1 MIRDSLVFWQKS
13 KFALHL
19 HANFHDSLKNIEKN
33 SHVFHNNS
41 YICKLNYK
49 IGIKGYSLAIKRIE
63 MENNEQLTQNPAIE
77 GGIENETT
85 TSKAATKAIDG
96 NEKKKI
102 VKLIQPSILPGKVK
116 VEVNTLV
123 AEMIAETA
131 PVADEVMPE
140 MVDAAEPDEDELV
153 EDNADLDGLNKLQLV
168 EMLEELVQDSDVQNI
183 KDKVAAIRLHFNKLN
198 KEDMDNELDQF
209 LQGGGEAESFQH
221 VEDPIEQRFNA
232 AFGIFK
238 ANRAKQNEDMEKQK
252 VENLAK
258 KQAILDELKEIIASD
273 DSLKKT
279 YDDFRAL
286 QDRWKEIGPVP
297 AAENSNLWN
306 NYHFLVEKFF
316 DKVRIGRELRDL
328 DMKKN
333 LDAKIELCEKA
344 EELLD
349 EKSITKAFKALQ
361 KLHEDWKEVGPVPQD
376 KKDEIWERFKAA
388 TDKINQI
395 RREHY
400 AQIEEEQTG
409 NLEAKKALCEKAEE
423 LIAEDYTSVNAWQK
437 KSDELSEIFGVWKTI
452 GPASKKDNE
461 EIWQRFRGTMDAF
474 FAKKKEFFATL
485 KDRQTENLERK
496 TQLCIE
502 AEALMEST
510 DWKNATEQIKKLQEE
525 WKTIGPVPKRHTDK
539 IWKRFRAACD
549 TFFNRKNE
557 HFSGRRTEEE
567 ANLAAKKALIEEIK
581 AFEIGPSRNEN
592 MEAIKAFQ
600 KRWIEIG
607 YVPMKYK
614 DAINKEYR
622 ELIDGFFDTMRK
634 NQNEAS
640 TNEFREMMEGWR
652 DDPNANDRVRR
663 ERNTLQTRIQKLRDE
678 IAAMENNIG
687 FFSNS
692 KNSELMRAEYEKK
705 INKAK
710 DDLKVLE
717 AKLKIAEE

>member
-1 MIRDSLVFWQKS
+1 MYNRVKATLI
-13 KFALHL
+13 
-19 HANFHDSLKNIEKN
+19 
-33 SHVFHNNS
+33 
-41 YICKLNYK
+41 
-49 IGIKGYSLAIKRIE
+49 IKRIE

-77 GGIENETT
+77 EGIENETT
-85 TSKAATKAIDG
+85 TSKASKKAIDG

-102 VKLIQPSILPGKVK
+102 VKLIQPSILPGKVRI
-116 VEVNTLV
+116 EVNTLV
-123 AEMIAETA
+123 ADATAEPA
-131 PVADEVMPE
+131 PAVDEVMPE
-140 MVDAAEPDEDELV
+140 MMENPELDEEELV

-168 EMLEELVQDSDVQNI
+168 EMLEELVQDSDIQKI
-183 KDKVAAIRLHFNKLN
+183 KDKVAAVRLHFNALN
-198 KEDMDNELDQF
+198 KEDMDNELSQF

-258 KQAILDELKEIIASD
+258 KQSILEELKEIIASD
-273 DSLKKT
+273 DTLKKT

-297 AAENSNLWN
+297 PAENSNLWN

-333 LDAKIELCEKA
+333 LDAKIDLCEKA

-388 TDKINQI
+388 TDKINAI

-400 AQIEEEQTG
+400 SKIEEEQTAS
-409 NLEAKKALCEKAEE
+409 LEAKKTLCEKAEE
-423 LIAEDYTSVNAWQK
+423 LIAEAYTSVNAWQK
-437 KSDELSEIFGVWKTI
+437 KSTELSDIFGVWKTV

-461 EIWQRFRGTMDAF
+461 EIWQRFRGTMDNF
-474 FAKKKEFFATL
+474 FAMKKEFFASL
-485 KDRQTENLERK
+485 KDKQTENLERK

-502 AEALMEST
+502 AEALMDST
-510 DWKNATEQIKKLQEE
+510 DWKNATEQMKKLQEE
-525 WKTIGPVPKRHTDK
+525 WKTIGPVPKRHADK

-549 TFFNRKNE
+549 TFFNRPN
-557 HFSGRRTEEE
+557 
-567 ANLAAKKALIEEIK
+567 
-581 AFEIGPSRNEN
+581 RNEN

-607 YVPMKYK
+607 YVPMKHK

-640 TNEFREMMEGWR
+640 TNEFREMMDTWK
-652 DDPNANDRVRR
+652 DDPNANDKVRR
-663 ERNTLQTRIQKLRDE
+663 ERNTLQNRIQKLRDE

-710 DDLKVLE
+710 EDLKVLE
-717 AKLKIAEE
+717 EKLKIAEE

>member
-1 MIRDSLVFWQKS
+1 MII
-13 KFALHL
+13 
-19 HANFHDSLKNIEKN
+19 N
-33 SHVFHNNS
+33 
-41 YICKLNYK
+41 
-49 IGIKGYSLAIKRIE
+49 RIE
-63 MENNEQLTQNPAIE
+63 MENNEQLNQNSPVSE
-77 GGIENETT
+77 GMENETT
-85 TSKAATKAIDG
+85 SKAPKKAIDG

-102 VKLIQPSILPGKVK
+102 VKLIQPSILPGKVRIEAK
-116 VEVNTLV
+116 TLMEE
-123 AEMIAETA
+123 AMTETA
-131 PVADEVMPE
+131 PVTDEVIPE
-140 MVDAAEPDEDELV
+140 MVDLPEQDDEEVL
-153 EDNADLDGLNKLQLV
+153 EDNTDLDGLNKLQLV

-198 KEDMDNELDQF
+198 KEDMDNELEKF
-209 LQGGGEAESFQH
+209 LQGGGEADSFQH
-221 VEDPIEQRFNA
+221 VEDPVEQRFNA

-238 ANRAKQNEDMEKQK
+238 NNRAKQNEDLEKQK
-252 VENLAK
+252 QDNLAK
-258 KQAILDELKEIIASD
+258 KQGILDELKEIIASEE
-273 DSLKKT
+273 SLKKT

-297 AAENSNLWN
+297 AADNANLWN

-361 KLHEDWKEVGPVPQD
+361 KLHEDWKEIGPVPQD

-388 TDKINQI
+388 TDKINAI

-400 AQIEEEQTG
+400 AKIEEEQTA

-423 LIAEDYTSVNAWQK
+423 IVGEDYPSVNAWQK
-437 KSDELSEIFGVWKTI
+437 KSTELSEIFGVWKTV
-452 GPASKKDNE
+452 GPAGKKENE
-461 EIWQRFRGTMDAF
+461 EIWQRFRGAMDSF
-474 FAKKKEFFATL
+474 FAKKKAFFAGL

-496 TQLCIE
+496 TQLCLE

-510 DWKNATEQIKKLQEE
+510 EWKNATEQMKKLQEE

-549 TFFNRKNE
+549 TFFTRKNE
-557 HFSGRRTEEE
+557 HFSGRRTEED
-567 ANLAAKKALIEEIK
+567 ANLAAKRALLDEIK
-581 AFEIGPSRNEN
+581 AFELGTNRNEN
-592 MEAIKAFQ
+592 MDAIKAFQ

-607 YVPMKYK
+607 YVPMKHK

-622 ELIDGFFDTMRK
+622 ELIDGLFDTMRK

-640 TNEFREMMEGWR
+640 TNEFREMMESWK
-652 DDPNANDRVRR
+652 DDPNAGDRVRR
-663 ERNTLQTRIQKLRDE
+663 EGNKLQTRIQKLRDE
-678 IAAMENNIG
+678 IAVLENNIG
-687 FFSNS
+687 FFAKS
-692 KNSELMRAEYEKK
+692 KNAELMRAEYEKK

-710 DDLKVLE
+710 EDLKVLE
-717 AKLKIAEE
+717 EKLKIAEE

>member
-1 MIRDSLVFWQKS
+1 
-13 KFALHL
+13 
-19 HANFHDSLKNIEKN
+19 
-33 SHVFHNNS
+33 
-41 YICKLNYK
+41 
-49 IGIKGYSLAIKRIE
+49 
-63 MENNEQLTQNPAIE
+63 MENNEQLNQNSPVSE
-77 GGIENETT
+77 GMENEKK
-85 TSKAATKAIDG
+85 TSKAPKKAIDG

-102 VKLIQPSILPGKVK
+102 VKLIQPSILPGKVRI
-116 VEVNTLV
+116 EVNTLMV
-123 AEMIAETA
+123 EPQQA
-131 PVADEVMPE
+131 PVVDEELPEIVNAPEMEEDEV
-140 MVDAAEPDEDELV
+140 V
-153 EDNADLDGLNKLQLV
+153 EENNEFEGLNKLQLV
-168 EMLEELVQDSDVQNI
+168 EMLEELVQDADVQNI
-183 KDKVAAIRLHFNKLN
+183 KDKVAAVRLHFNKLN
-198 KEDMDNELDQF
+198 KEDMDNELDRF
-209 LQGGGEAESFQH
+209 IQGGGEAESFQH
-221 VEDPIEQRFNA
+221 VEDPIEQRFNS

-252 VENLAK
+252 TENLAK

-273 DSLKKT
+273 ESLKKT

-297 AAENSNLWN
+297 AAEN
-306 NYHFLVEKFF
+306 LVEKFF

-333 LDAKIELCEKA
+333 LDSKIELCEKA

-361 KLHEDWKEVGPVPQD
+361 KLHEEWKEVGPVPQE

-400 AQIEEEQTG
+400 AKIEEEQAG
-409 NLEAKKALCEKAEE
+409 NLETKKALCDKAEE
-423 LIAEDYTSVNAWQK
+423 LIAEEYTSVNAWQK
-437 KSDELSEIFGVWKTI
+437 KSNELSEIFNVWKTV

-461 EIWQRFRGTMDAF
+461 EIWQRFRGAMDTF
-474 FAKKKEFFATL
+474 FAKKKAFFASL

-510 DWKNATEQIKKLQEE
+510 EWKNATEQMKKLQEE

-581 AFEIGPSRNEN
+581 AFEIGPNRNEN

-607 YVPMKYK
+607 YVPMKHK

-622 ELIDGFFDTMRK
+622 ELIDGLFDTMRK

-640 TNEFREMMEGWR
+640 TNEFREMMEGWK
-652 DDPNANDRVRR
+652 DDPTANDRVRR

-710 DDLKVLE
+710 EDLKVLE
-717 AKLKIAEE
+717 EKLKIAEE

>member
-1 MIRDSLVFWQKS
+1 
-13 KFALHL
+13 
-19 HANFHDSLKNIEKN
+19 
-33 SHVFHNNS
+33 
-41 YICKLNYK
+41 
-49 IGIKGYSLAIKRIE
+49 
-63 MENNEQLTQNPAIE
+63 MENNEQLTQTPVEANPE
-77 GGIENETT
+77 GIENEMT
-85 TSKAATKAIDG
+85 TSKDNKKAIDG

-102 VKLIQPSILPGKVK
+102 VKLIQPNTLPGKVRI
-116 VEVNTLV
+116 EVKTLTGNPTE
-123 AEMIAETA
+123 ATA
-131 PVADEVMPE
+131 QDEVLRDIVEAPEFEDDE
-140 MVDAAEPDEDELV
+140 MVEENIE
-153 EDNADLDGLNKLQLV
+153 LDGLSKLQLV
-168 EMLEELVQDSDVQNI
+168 EMLEELVQNPDVQKI
-183 KDKVAAIRLHFNKLN
+183 KDKVAAIRIHFNKLN
-198 KEDMDNELDQF
+198 KVDMDNELDQF
-209 LQGGGEAESFQH
+209 IQGGGEAESFQH
-221 VEDPIEQRFNA
+221 TEDQEEQRFNA

-238 ANRAKQNEDMEKQK
+238 ANRAKQTEDLEKQK
-252 VENLAK
+252 LENLAK

-273 DSLKKT
+273 ESLKKT
-279 YDDFRAL
+279 YDDFRVL

-297 AAENSNLWN
+297 ATENSNLWN

-333 LDAKIELCEKA
+333 LDSKIELCEKA

-361 KLHEDWKEVGPVPQD
+361 KLHEDWKEIGPVPQD

-388 TDKINQI
+388 TDKINAI

-400 AQIEEEQTG
+400 SKLEEEQSG

-423 LIAEDYTSVNAWQK
+423 LIAEDYASVNAWQK
-437 KSDELSEIFGVWKTI
+437 KSTELSEIFGVWKTV

-461 EIWQRFRGTMDAF
+461 EIWARFRAAMDTF
-474 FAKKKEFFATL
+474 FAKKKEFFASL
-485 KDRQTENLERK
+485 KDHQTENLERK

-502 AEALMEST
+502 AEALMDST
-510 DWKNATEQIKKLQEE
+510 DWKNATEQMKKLQEE

-549 TFFNRKNE
+549 TFFTRKNE
-557 HFSGRRTEEE
+557 HFSGRRIEEE
-567 ANLAAKKALIEEIK
+567 ANLAAKKALLEEIK
-581 AFEIGPSRNEN
+581 AFELSANRNEN
-592 MEAIKAFQ
+592 MDAIKAFQ

-607 YVPMKYK
+607 YVPMKHK
-614 DAINKEYR
+614 DSINKEYR
-622 ELIDGFFDTMRK
+622 QLIDGLFDAMRK

-640 TNEFREMMEGWR
+640 TNEFREMMEGWK
-652 DDPNANDRVRR
+652 DDPNAGDRVRK
-663 ERNTLQTRIQKLRDE
+663 ESSKLQIRIQKLRDE
-678 IAAMENNIG
+678 ISVLENNIG

-710 DDLKVLE
+710 EDLKVLE

>member
-1 MIRDSLVFWQKS
+1 
-13 KFALHL
+13 
-19 HANFHDSLKNIEKN
+19 
-33 SHVFHNNS
+33 
-41 YICKLNYK
+41 
-49 IGIKGYSLAIKRIE
+49 
-63 MENNEQLTQNPAIE
+63 MENNEQLNQNSPVSE
-77 GGIENETT
+77 GMENEKK
-85 TSKAATKAIDG
+85 TSKAPKKAIDG

-102 VKLIQPSILPGKVK
+102 VKLIQPSILPGKVRI
-116 VEVNTLV
+116 EVNTLMV
-123 AEMIAETA
+123 EPQQA
-131 PVADEVMPE
+131 PVVDEELPEIVNAPEMEEDEV
-140 MVDAAEPDEDELV
+140 V
-153 EDNADLDGLNKLQLV
+153 EENNEFEGLNKLQLV
-168 EMLEELVQDSDVQNI
+168 EMLEELVQDADVQNI
-183 KDKVAAIRLHFNKLN
+183 KDKVAAVRLHFNKLN
-198 KEDMDNELDQF
+198 KEDMDNELDRF
-209 LQGGGEAESFQH
+209 IQGGGEAESFQH
-221 VEDPIEQRFNA
+221 VEDPIEQRFNS

-252 VENLAK
+252 TENLAK

-273 DSLKKT
+273 ESLKKT

-333 LDAKIELCEKA
+333 LDSKIELCEKA

-361 KLHEDWKEVGPVPQD
+361 KLHEEWKEVGPVPQE

-400 AQIEEEQTG
+400 AKIEEEQAG
-409 NLEAKKALCEKAEE
+409 NLETKKALCDKAEE
-423 LIAEDYTSVNAWQK
+423 LIAEEYTSVNAWQK
-437 KSDELSEIFGVWKTI
+437 KSNELSEIFNVWKTV

-461 EIWQRFRGTMDAF
+461 EIWQRFRGAMDTF
-474 FAKKKEFFATL
+474 FAKKKAFFASL

-510 DWKNATEQIKKLQEE
+510 EWKNATEQMKKLQEE

-581 AFEIGPSRNEN
+581 AFEIGPNRNEN

-607 YVPMKYK
+607 YVPMKHK

-622 ELIDGFFDTMRK
+622 ELIDGLFDTMRK

-640 TNEFREMMEGWR
+640 TNEFREMMEGWK
-652 DDPNANDRVRR
+652 DDPTANDRVRR

-710 DDLKVLE
+710 EDLKVLE

>member
-1 MIRDSLVFWQKS
+1 
-13 KFALHL
+13 
-19 HANFHDSLKNIEKN
+19 
-33 SHVFHNNS
+33 
-41 YICKLNYK
+41 
-49 IGIKGYSLAIKRIE
+49 

-77 GGIENETT
+77 EGIENETM
-85 TSKAATKAIDG
+85 TSKASNKAIDG

-102 VKLIQPSILPGKVK
+102 VKLIQSNILPGKVK
-116 VEVNTLV
+116 IEVNTLV
-123 AEMIAETA
+123 AEAQAETA
-131 PVADEVMPE
+131 PVDDEVMPE
-140 MVDAAEPDEDELV
+140 IVEAPEPDEDEMA
-153 EDNADLDGLNKLQLV
+153 EDNTDFDGLNKLELV
-168 EMLEELVQDSDVQNI
+168 EKLEELVQETDVQKI
-183 KDKVAAIRLHFNKLN
+183 KDKVSAIRLHFNKLN
-198 KEDMDNELDQF
+198 KEDMDNELSEF

-232 AFGIFK
+232 AFGIYK
-238 ANRAKQNEDMEKQK
+238 ANRAKQNEDLEKQK
-252 VENLAK
+252 QENLTK
-258 KQAILDELKEIIASD
+258 KQAILDELRGILASD
-273 DSLKKT
+273 DMLKKT

-286 QDRWKEIGPVP
+286 QDRWKEIGSVP

-316 DKVRIGRELRDL
+316 DKIKMERELRDL

-400 AQIEEEQTG
+400 AQLEEEQTG

-437 KSDELSEIFGVWKTI
+437 KSDELSEIFGVWKTV
-452 GPASKKDNE
+452 GPAGKKENE
-461 EIWQRFRGTMDAF
+461 EIWQRFRASMDAF

-502 AEALMEST
+502 AEALMDST
-510 DWKNATEQIKKLQEE
+510 EWKNATEQMKKLQEE

-557 HFSGRRTEEE
+557 YFSGRRTEEE
-567 ANLAAKKALIEEIK
+567 ANLAAKKALLEEIK
-581 AFEIGPSRNEN
+581 AFELGTSRNEN
-592 MEAIKAFQ
+592 MDAIKAFQ

-607 YVPMKYK
+607 YVPMKQK

-622 ELIDGFFDTMRK
+622 ELIDGLFDTMRK

-640 TNEFREMMEGWR
+640 TNEFREMMESWK
-652 DDPNANDRVRR
+652 DDPNAGERVRK
-663 ERNTLQTRIQKLRDE
+663 EGNKLQTRIQKLREE
-678 IAAMENNIG
+678 IAVLENNIG

-710 DDLKVLE
+710 EDLKVLE
-717 AKLKIAEE
+717 DKLKIAEE

>member
-1 MIRDSLVFWQKS
+1 
-13 KFALHL
+13 
-19 HANFHDSLKNIEKN
+19 
-33 SHVFHNNS
+33 
-41 YICKLNYK
+41 
-49 IGIKGYSLAIKRIE
+49 
-63 MENNEQLTQNPAIE
+63 MENNEQLNQNSPVSE
-77 GGIENETT
+77 GMENEKK
-85 TSKAATKAIDG
+85 TSKAPKKAIDG

-102 VKLIQPSILPGKVK
+102 VKLIQPSIMPGKVRI
-116 VEVNTLV
+116 EVNTLMV
-123 AEMIAETA
+123 EPQQA
-131 PVADEVMPE
+131 PVVDEELPEIVNAPEMEEDEV
-140 MVDAAEPDEDELV
+140 V
-153 EDNADLDGLNKLQLV
+153 EENNEFEGLNKLQLV
-168 EMLEELVQDSDVQNI
+168 EMLEELVQDADVQNI
-183 KDKVAAIRLHFNKLN
+183 KDKVAAVRLHFNKLN
-198 KEDMDNELDQF
+198 KEDMDNELDRF
-209 LQGGGEAESFQH
+209 IQGGGEAESFQH

-252 VENLAK
+252 TENLAK

-273 DSLKKT
+273 ESLKKT

-333 LDAKIELCEKA
+333 LDSKIELCEKA

-361 KLHEDWKEVGPVPQD
+361 KLHEEWKEVGPVPQE

-400 AQIEEEQTG
+400 AKIEEEQAG
-409 NLEAKKALCEKAEE
+409 NLETKKALCDKAEE
-423 LIAEDYTSVNAWQK
+423 LIAEEYTSVNAWQK
-437 KSDELSEIFGVWKTI
+437 KSNELSEIFNVWKTV

-461 EIWQRFRGTMDAF
+461 EIWQRFRGAMDTF
-474 FAKKKEFFATL
+474 FAKKKAFFASL

-510 DWKNATEQIKKLQEE
+510 EWKNATEQMKKLQEE

-581 AFEIGPSRNEN
+581 AFEIGPNRNEN

-607 YVPMKYK
+607 YVPMKHK

-622 ELIDGFFDTMRK
+622 ELIDGLFDTMRK

-640 TNEFREMMEGWR
+640 TNEFREMMEGWK
-652 DDPNANDRVRR
+652 DDPTANDRVRR

-710 DDLKVLE
+710 EDLKVLE

>member
-1 MIRDSLVFWQKS
+1 
-13 KFALHL
+13 
-19 HANFHDSLKNIEKN
+19 
-33 SHVFHNNS
+33 
-41 YICKLNYK
+41 
-49 IGIKGYSLAIKRIE
+49 

-77 GGIENETT
+77 EGIENETT
-85 TSKAATKAIDG
+85 TSKAPKNAIDG

-102 VKLIQPSILPGKVK
+102 VKLIQPSILPGKVRI
-116 VEVNTLV
+116 EVKTLMDGV
-123 AEMIAETA
+123 KTETA
-131 PVADEVMPE
+131 PLADEVIPE
-140 MVDAAEPDEDELV
+140 MENAPEIDDEELV
-153 EDNADLDGLNKLQLV
+153 EDNNELDGLNKLQLV
-168 EMLEELVQDSDVQNI
+168 VMLEELVQNVDIQSI

-198 KEDMDNELDQF
+198 KEDLDNELDQF

-221 VEDPIEQRFNA
+221 VEDPIEQRFNT

-238 ANRAKQNEDMEKQK
+238 ANRAKQNEDLEKQK
-252 VENLAK
+252 LENLAK

-297 AAENSNLWN
+297 ATENSNLWN

-333 LDAKIELCEKA
+333 LDAKIDLCEKA

-361 KLHEDWKEVGPVPQD
+361 KLHEDWKEIGPVPQE

-400 AQIEEEQTG
+400 SKIEEEQG
-409 NLEAKKALCEKAEE
+409 ANLEAKKTLCEKAEE

-437 KSDELSEIFGVWKTI
+437 KSTELSEIFGVWKTV

-461 EIWQRFRGTMDAF
+461 EIWQRFRGAMDTF
-474 FAKKKEFFATL
+474 FAKKKAFFATL

-502 AEALMEST
+502 AEALMDST
-510 DWKNATEQIKKLQEE
+510 EWKNTTEQMKKLQEE
-525 WKTIGPVPKRHTDK
+525 WKTIGPVPKRHADK

-549 TFFNRKNE
+549 NFFTRKNE

-581 AFEIGPSRNEN
+581 AFELGPNRNEN
-592 MEAIKAFQ
+592 MDALKAFQ

-614 DAINKEYR
+614 DTINKEYR
-622 ELIDGFFDTMRK
+622 ELIDGYFDMMRK

-640 TNEFREMMEGWR
+640 TNEFREMMEGWK
-652 DDPNANDRVRR
+652 DDPNAGDRVRK
-663 ERNTLQTRIQKLRDE
+663 ESSKLQIRIQKLREE
-678 IAAMENNIG
+678 ISVLENNIG

-710 DDLKVLE
+710 EDLKVLE
-717 AKLKIAEE
+717 EKLKIAEE

>member
-1 MIRDSLVFWQKS
+1 
-13 KFALHL
+13 
-19 HANFHDSLKNIEKN
+19 
-33 SHVFHNNS
+33 
-41 YICKLNYK
+41 
-49 IGIKGYSLAIKRIE
+49 
-63 MENNEQLTQNPAIE
+63 MENNEQQNQNPITQE
-77 GGIENETT
+77 GIENEQI
-85 TSKAATKAIDG
+85 TSNVSKKAIDA

-102 VKLIQPSILPGKVK
+102 VKLIQPNILPGKVR
-116 VEVNTLV
+116 VEAKSFDDTP
-123 AEMIAETA
+123 A
-131 PVADEVMPE
+131 PVADEMMPE
-140 MVDAAEPDEDELV
+140 MTEIADQDEDEMV
-153 EDNADLDGLNKLQLV
+153 EDNADLEGLNKLQLV
-168 EMLEELVQDSDVQNI
+168 EMLEELVKDADVQNI

-198 KEDMDNELDQF
+198 KEDMDSELEKF

-221 VEDPIEQRFNA
+221 VEDPVEQRFNA

-238 ANRAKQNEDMEKQK
+238 ANRAKQNEDLEKQK
-252 VENLAK
+252 ADNLAK
-258 KQAILDELKEIIASD
+258 KQAILDELKDIIASD
-273 DSLKKT
+273 DTLKKT

-297 AAENSNLWN
+297 ATENSNLWN

-333 LDAKIELCEKA
+333 LDAKIDLCEKA

-361 KLHEDWKEVGPVPQD
+361 KLHEDWKEIGPVPQD

-400 AQIEEEQTG
+400 TKIEEEQSG

-423 LIAEDYTSVNAWQK
+423 LVAEDYVSVNAWQK
-437 KSDELSEIFGVWKTI
+437 KSTELSEIFGVWKTV

-461 EIWQRFRGTMDAF
+461 EIWQRFRSSMDTF
-474 FAKKKEFFATL
+474 FAKKKAFFAGL

-502 AEALMEST
+502 AEGLMEST
-510 DWKNATEQIKKLQEE
+510 DWKSATEQMKKLQEE
-525 WKTIGPVPKRHTDK
+525 WKTIGPVPKRHADK
-539 IWKRFRAACD
+539 VWKRFRAACD

-567 ANLAAKKALIEEIK
+567 ANLAAKKALLEEIK
-581 AFEIGPSRNEN
+581 AFELGASRNEN

-607 YVPMKYK
+607 YVPMKHK
-614 DAINKEYR
+614 DNINKEYR
-622 ELIDGFFDTMRK
+622 ELIDGLFDTMRK

-640 TNEFREMMEGWR
+640 TNEFREMMESWK
-652 DDPNANDRVRR
+652 DDPSANDKVRR

-678 IAAMENNIG
+678 IAVLENNIG
-687 FFSNS
+687 FFAKS
-692 KNSELMRAEYEKK
+692 KNAELMRAEYEKK

-710 DDLKVLE
+710 EDLKVLE
-717 AKLKIAEE
+717 DKLKIAEE

>member
-1 MIRDSLVFWQKS
+1 
-13 KFALHL
+13 
-19 HANFHDSLKNIEKN
+19 
-33 SHVFHNNS
+33 
-41 YICKLNYK
+41 
-49 IGIKGYSLAIKRIE
+49 
-63 MENNEQLTQNPAIE
+63 MENNEQLNQNSINNE
-77 GGIENETT
+77 GIENEQITEM
-85 TSKAATKAIDG
+85 TSKKAIDAI
-96 NEKKKI
+96 EKKKI
-102 VKLIQPSILPGKVK
+102 VKLIQSSILPAKVK
-116 VEVNTLV
+116 IEVHTLMDASK
-123 AEMIAETA
+123 AESIPAN
-131 PVADEVMPE
+131 DEVMPE
-140 MVDAAEPDEDELV
+140 IENTPEIEDDELV
-153 EDNADLDGLNKLQLV
+153 EDSNELDGLNKLLLV
-168 EMLEELVQDSDVQNI
+168 EMLEELVQNPDIQSI

-209 LQGGGEAESFQH
+209 LQSGGEAESFQH
-221 VEDPIEQRFNA
+221 TEDPIEQRFNA

-238 ANRAKQNEDMEKQK
+238 ANRAKQNEDLEKQK
-252 VENLAK
+252 TENLAK

-400 AQIEEEQTG
+400 SKIEEEQTA
-409 NLEAKKALCEKAEE
+409 NLEAKKALCDKAEE
-423 LIAEDYTSVNAWQK
+423 LIAEDYPSVNAWQK
-437 KSDELSEIFGVWKTI
+437 KSTELSEIFGVWKTV
-452 GPASKKDNE
+452 GSASKKDNE
-461 EIWQRFRGTMDAF
+461 EIWQRFRGAMDTF
-474 FAKKKEFFATL
+474 FAKKKAFFASL

-502 AEALMEST
+502 AEGLMDSNE
-510 DWKNATEQIKKLQEE
+510 WKNATEQIKKLQEE
-525 WKTIGPVPKRHTDK
+525 WKTIGPVPKRHADK

-567 ANLAAKKALIEEIK
+567 ANLAAKKALLDEIK
-581 AFEIGPSRNEN
+581 AFELTSSRNEN

-607 YVPMKYK
+607 FVPMKHK
-614 DAINKEYR
+614 DTINKEYR
-622 ELIDGFFDTMRK
+622 ELIDGLFDTMRK

-640 TNEFREMMEGWR
+640 TNDFREMMESWK
-652 DDPNANDRVRR
+652 DDPNAGERVRK
-663 ERNTLQTRIQKLRDE
+663 ESSKLQTRIQKLRDE

-710 DDLKVLE
+710 EDLKVLE
-717 AKLKIAEE
+717 EKLKIAEE

>member
-1 MIRDSLVFWQKS
+1 
-13 KFALHL
+13 
-19 HANFHDSLKNIEKN
+19 
-33 SHVFHNNS
+33 
-41 YICKLNYK
+41 
-49 IGIKGYSLAIKRIE
+49 

-77 GGIENETT
+77 EGIENETT
-85 TSKAATKAIDG
+85 TSKAPKNAIDG

-102 VKLIQPSILPGKVK
+102 VKLIQPSILPGKVRI
-116 VEVNTLV
+116 EVKTLMDGV
-123 AEMIAETA
+123 KTETA
-131 PVADEVMPE
+131 PLADEVIPE
-140 MVDAAEPDEDELV
+140 MENAPEIDDEELV
-153 EDNADLDGLNKLQLV
+153 EDNNELDGLNKLQLV
-168 EMLEELVQDSDVQNI
+168 VMLEELVQNVDIQSI

-198 KEDMDNELDQF
+198 KEDLDNELDQF
-209 LQGGGEAESFQH
+209 LQSGGEAESFQH
-221 VEDPIEQRFNA
+221 VEDPIEQRFNT

-238 ANRAKQNEDMEKQK
+238 ANRAKQNEDLEKQK
-252 VENLAK
+252 LENLAK

-297 AAENSNLWN
+297 ATENSNLWN

-361 KLHEDWKEVGPVPQD
+361 KLHEDWKEIGPVPQE

-400 AQIEEEQTG
+400 SKIEEEQG
-409 NLEAKKALCEKAEE
+409 ANLEAKKTLCEKAEE

-437 KSDELSEIFGVWKTI
+437 KSTELSEIFGVWKTV

-461 EIWQRFRGTMDAF
+461 EIWQRFRGAMDTF
-474 FAKKKEFFATL
+474 FAKKKAFFATL

-502 AEALMEST
+502 AEALMDST
-510 DWKNATEQIKKLQEE
+510 EWKNTTEQMKKLQEE
-525 WKTIGPVPKRHTDK
+525 WKTIGPVPKRHADK

-549 TFFNRKNE
+549 NFFTRKNE

-581 AFEIGPSRNEN
+581 AFELGPNRNEN
-592 MEAIKAFQ
+592 MDALKAFQ

-614 DAINKEYR
+614 DTINKEYR
-622 ELIDGFFDTMRK
+622 ELIDGYFDMMRK

-640 TNEFREMMEGWR
+640 TNEFREMMEGWK
-652 DDPNANDRVRR
+652 DDPNAGERVRK
-663 ERNTLQTRIQKLRDE
+663 ESSKLQIRIQKLREE
-678 IAAMENNIG
+678 ISVLENNIG

-710 DDLKVLE
+710 EDLKVLE
-717 AKLKIAEE
+717 EKLKIAEE

>member
-1 MIRDSLVFWQKS
+1 
-13 KFALHL
+13 
-19 HANFHDSLKNIEKN
+19 
-33 SHVFHNNS
+33 
-41 YICKLNYK
+41 
-49 IGIKGYSLAIKRIE
+49 
-63 MENNEQLTQNPAIE
+63 MENNEQLNQNSPVSE
-77 GGIENETT
+77 GMENETT
-85 TSKAATKAIDG
+85 SKAPKKAIDG

-102 VKLIQPSILPGKVK
+102 VKLIQPSILPGKVRIEAK
-116 VEVNTLV
+116 TLTEEAM
-123 AEMIAETA
+123 AEKA
-131 PVADEVMPE
+131 PVTDEVIPE
-140 MVDAAEPDEDELV
+140 MVDLPEQDDEEVL
-153 EDNADLDGLNKLQLV
+153 EDNTDLDGLNKLQLV

-198 KEDMDNELDQF
+198 KEDMDNELEKF
-209 LQGGGEAESFQH
+209 LQGGGEADSFQH
-221 VEDPIEQRFNA
+221 VEDPVEQRFNA

-238 ANRAKQNEDMEKQK
+238 NNRAKQNEDLEKQK
-252 VENLAK
+252 QDNLTK
-258 KQAILDELKEIIASD
+258 KQGILDELKEIIASEE
-273 DSLKKT
+273 SLKKT

-297 AAENSNLWN
+297 AADNANLWN

-361 KLHEDWKEVGPVPQD
+361 KLHEDWKEIGPVPQD

-388 TDKINQI
+388 TDKINAI

-400 AQIEEEQTG
+400 AKIEEEQTA

-423 LIAEDYTSVNAWQK
+423 IVGEDYPSVNAWQK
-437 KSDELSEIFGVWKTI
+437 KSTELSEIFGVWKTV
-452 GPASKKDNE
+452 GPAGKKENE
-461 EIWQRFRGTMDAF
+461 EIWQRFRGAMDSF
-474 FAKKKEFFATL
+474 FAKKKAFFAGL

-496 TQLCIE
+496 TQLCLE

-510 DWKNATEQIKKLQEE
+510 EWKNATEQMKKLQEE

-549 TFFNRKNE
+549 TFFTRKNE
-557 HFSGRRTEEE
+557 HFSGRRTEED
-567 ANLAAKKALIEEIK
+567 ANLAAKRALLDEIK
-581 AFEIGPSRNEN
+581 AFELGTNRNEN
-592 MEAIKAFQ
+592 MDAIKAFQ

-607 YVPMKYK
+607 YVPMKHK

-622 ELIDGFFDTMRK
+622 ELIDGLFDTMRK

-640 TNEFREMMEGWR
+640 TNEFREMMESWK
-652 DDPNANDRVRR
+652 DDPNAGDRVRR
-663 ERNTLQTRIQKLRDE
+663 EGNKLQTRIQKLRDE
-678 IAAMENNIG
+678 IAVLENNIG
-687 FFSNS
+687 FFAKS
-692 KNSELMRAEYEKK
+692 KNAELMRAEYEKK

-710 DDLKVLE
+710 EDLKVLE
-717 AKLKIAEE
+717 EKLKIAEE

>member
-1 MIRDSLVFWQKS
+1 
-13 KFALHL
+13 
-19 HANFHDSLKNIEKN
+19 
-33 SHVFHNNS
+33 
-41 YICKLNYK
+41 
-49 IGIKGYSLAIKRIE
+49 

-333 LDAKIELCEKA
+333 LNAKIELCEKA

-710 DDLKVLE
+710 EDLKVLE

>member
-1 MIRDSLVFWQKS
+1 
-13 KFALHL
+13 
-19 HANFHDSLKNIEKN
+19 
-33 SHVFHNNS
+33 
-41 YICKLNYK
+41 
-49 IGIKGYSLAIKRIE
+49 
-63 MENNEQLTQNPAIE
+63 MENNEQLNQNSPVSE
-77 GGIENETT
+77 GMENEKK
-85 TSKAATKAIDG
+85 TSKAPKKAIDG

-102 VKLIQPSILPGKVK
+102 VKLIQPSILPGKVRI
-116 VEVNTLV
+116 EVNTLV
-123 AEMIAETA
+123 VEPQQA
-131 PVADEVMPE
+131 PVVDEELPEIVNAPEMEEDEV
-140 MVDAAEPDEDELV
+140 V
-153 EDNADLDGLNKLQLV
+153 EENNEFEGLNKLQLV
-168 EMLEELVQDSDVQNI
+168 EMLEELVQDADVQNI
-183 KDKVAAIRLHFNKLN
+183 KDKVAAVRLHFNKLN
-198 KEDMDNELDQF
+198 KEDMDNELDRF
-209 LQGGGEAESFQH
+209 IQGGGEAESFQH

-252 VENLAK
+252 TENLAK

-273 DSLKKT
+273 ESLKKT

-333 LDAKIELCEKA
+333 LDSKIELCEKA

-361 KLHEDWKEVGPVPQD
+361 KLHEEWKEVGPVPQE

-400 AQIEEEQTG
+400 AKIEEEQSG
-409 NLEAKKALCEKAEE
+409 NLETKKSLCDKAEE
-423 LIAEDYTSVNAWQK
+423 LIAEEYTSVNAWQK
-437 KSDELSEIFGVWKTI
+437 KSNELSEIFNVWKTV

-461 EIWQRFRGTMDAF
+461 EIWQRFRGAMDTF
-474 FAKKKEFFATL
+474 FAKKKAFFASL

-510 DWKNATEQIKKLQEE
+510 EWKNATEQMKKLQEE

-581 AFEIGPSRNEN
+581 AFEIGPNRNEN

-607 YVPMKYK
+607 YVPMKHK

-622 ELIDGFFDTMRK
+622 ELIDGLFDTMRK

-640 TNEFREMMEGWR
+640 TNEFREMMEGWK
-652 DDPNANDRVRR
+652 DDPTANDRVRR

-710 DDLKVLE
+710 EDLKVLE

>member
-1 MIRDSLVFWQKS
+1 
-13 KFALHL
+13 
-19 HANFHDSLKNIEKN
+19 
-33 SHVFHNNS
+33 
-41 YICKLNYK
+41 
-49 IGIKGYSLAIKRIE
+49 

-77 GGIENETT
+77 EGIENETT
-85 TSKAATKAIDG
+85 TKAPKKVIDG

-102 VKLIQPSILPGKVK
+102 VKLIQPDILPSKVRI
-116 VEVNTLV
+116 EVNTLV
-123 AEMIAETA
+123 TETKTEAA
-131 PVADEVMPE
+131 PVDDEVMPE
-140 MVDAAEPDEDELV
+140 MVDAPETDEEDPI

-168 EMLEELVQDSDVQNI
+168 EMLEEIVQVSDVQSI

-209 LQGGGEAESFQH
+209 LQSGGEAESFQH
-221 VEDPIEQRFNA
+221 IEDPIEQRFNS
-232 AFGIFK
+232 AFGAFK

-252 VENLAK
+252 AENLVK
-258 KQAILDELKEIIASD
+258 KQALLEELKEIIASD

-297 AAENSNLWN
+297 AAENSNIWN

-333 LDAKIELCEKA
+333 LDIKIELCEKA

-361 KLHEDWKEVGPVPQD
+361 KLHEEWKEVGPVPQD

-400 AQIEEEQTG
+400 AQIEEEQSA
-409 NLEAKKALCEKAEE
+409 NLETKKALCEKAEE
-423 LIAEDYTSVNAWQK
+423 LVAEDYASVNAWQK
-437 KSDELSEIFGVWKTI
+437 KSTELSAIFDIWKTV
-452 GPASKKDNE
+452 GPAGKKDNE

-474 FAKKKEFFATL
+474 FAKKKAFFATL

-510 DWKNATEQIKKLQEE
+510 EWKNATEQMKKLQEE

-549 TFFNRKNE
+549 IFFTRKNA

-581 AFEIGPSRNEN
+581 AFEIGPNRNEN

-614 DAINKEYR
+614 NSIIKEYR

-634 NQNEAS
+634 NQNVAS
-640 TNEFREMMEGWR
+640 TNEFREMMEGWK
-652 DDPNANDRVRR
+652 DDPSANDRVRR
-663 ERNTLQTRIQKLRDE
+663 ERNTLQSRIQRLRDE
-678 IAAMENNIG
+678 IAVLENNIG

-710 DDLKVLE
+710 EDLKVLE
-717 AKLKIAEE
+717 EKLKIAED

>member
-1 MIRDSLVFWQKS
+1 
-13 KFALHL
+13 
-19 HANFHDSLKNIEKN
+19 
-33 SHVFHNNS
+33 
-41 YICKLNYK
+41 
-49 IGIKGYSLAIKRIE
+49 
-63 MENNEQLTQNPAIE
+63 MENNEQLAQNPSTNE
-77 GGIENETT
+77 GVENEQITK
-85 TSKAATKAIDG
+85 KAAKKAIDA

-102 VKLIQPSILPGKVK
+102 VKLIQPNILPGKVRID
-116 VEVNTLV
+116 VATLGG
-123 AEMIAETA
+123 EEKPETA
-131 PVADEVMPE
+131 PLADEVMPDIVEAPE
-140 MVDAAEPDEDELV
+140 MDEDEGV
-153 EDNADLDGLNKLQLV
+153 EDIALDGLNKLQLV
-168 EMLEELVQDSDVQNI
+168 EMLEELVQDSDIQNI

-238 ANRAKQNEDMEKQK
+238 ANRAKQNEDLEKQK
-252 VENLAK
+252 VENLSK
-258 KQAILDELKEIIASD
+258 KLAILDELKEIIASD
-273 DSLKKT
+273 ESLKKT
-279 YDDFRAL
+279 YDDFHAL

-333 LDAKIELCEKA
+333 LDSKIELCEKA

-400 AQIEEEQTG
+400 SKIEEEQTS
-409 NLEAKKALCEKAEE
+409 NLETKKALCDKAEE
-423 LIAEDYTSVNAWQK
+423 LIAEDYQSVNAWQK
-437 KSDELSEIFGVWKTI
+437 KSTELAEIFGIWKTV

-461 EIWQRFRGTMDAF
+461 EIWQRFRGTMDTF
-474 FAKKKEFFATL
+474 FAKKKAFFAGL

-502 AEALMEST
+502 AEALMDSSE
-510 DWKNATEQIKKLQEE
+510 WKTVTEQMKKLQEE

-557 HFSGRRTEEE
+557 HFSGRRTEED

-581 AFEIGPSRNEN
+581 AFQLTPSRNEN

-607 YVPMKYK
+607 YVPMKHK
-614 DAINKEYR
+614 DTINKEYR
-622 ELIDGFFDTMRK
+622 ELIDGLFDMMRK

-640 TNEFREMMEGWR
+640 TNEFREMMEGWK
-652 DDPNANDRVRR
+652 DDPSANDKVRR
-663 ERNTLQTRIQKLRDE
+663 ERLTLQNRIQKLRDE

-705 INKAK
+705 ITKAK

-717 AKLKIAEE
+717 AKLKIAEG

>member
-1 MIRDSLVFWQKS
+1 
-13 KFALHL
+13 
-19 HANFHDSLKNIEKN
+19 
-33 SHVFHNNS
+33 
-41 YICKLNYK
+41 
-49 IGIKGYSLAIKRIE
+49 
-63 MENNEQLTQNPAIE
+63 MENNEQLNQNSPVSE
-77 GGIENETT
+77 GMENEKK
-85 TSKAATKAIDG
+85 TSKAPKKAIDG

-102 VKLIQPSILPGKVK
+102 VKLIQPSILPGKVRI
-116 VEVNTLV
+116 EVNTLV
-123 AEMIAETA
+123 VEPQQA
-131 PVADEVMPE
+131 PVVDEELPEIVNAPEMEEDEV
-140 MVDAAEPDEDELV
+140 V
-153 EDNADLDGLNKLQLV
+153 EENNEFEGLNKLQLV
-168 EMLEELVQDSDVQNI
+168 EKLEELVQDADVQNI
-183 KDKVAAIRLHFNKLN
+183 KDKVAAVRLHFNKLN
-198 KEDMDNELDQF
+198 KEDMDNELDRF
-209 LQGGGEAESFQH
+209 IQGGGEAESFQH
-221 VEDPIEQRFNA
+221 VEDSIEQRFNA

-252 VENLAK
+252 TENLAK
-258 KQAILDELKEIIASD
+258 KQAILDELKEIIGSD
-273 DSLKKT
+273 ESLKKT

-333 LDAKIELCEKA
+333 LDSKIELCEKA

-361 KLHEDWKEVGPVPQD
+361 KLHEEWKEVGPVPQE

-400 AQIEEEQTG
+400 AKIEEEQAG
-409 NLEAKKALCEKAEE
+409 NLETKKALCDKAEE
-423 LIAEDYTSVNAWQK
+423 LIAEEYTSVNAWQK
-437 KSDELSEIFGVWKTI
+437 KSNELSEIFNVWKTV

-461 EIWQRFRGTMDAF
+461 EIWQRFRGAMDTF
-474 FAKKKEFFATL
+474 FAKKKAFFASL

-510 DWKNATEQIKKLQEE
+510 EWKNATEQMKKLQEE

-581 AFEIGPSRNEN
+581 AFEIGPNRNEN

-607 YVPMKYK
+607 YVPMKHK

-640 TNEFREMMEGWR
+640 TNEFREMMDTWK
-652 DDPNANDRVRR
+652 DDPNANDKVRR
-663 ERNTLQTRIQKLRDE
+663 ERNTLQNRIQKLRDE

-710 DDLKVLE
+710 EDLKVLE
-717 AKLKIAEE
+717 EKLKIAEE

>member
-1 MIRDSLVFWQKS
+1 
-13 KFALHL
+13 
-19 HANFHDSLKNIEKN
+19 
-33 SHVFHNNS
+33 
-41 YICKLNYK
+41 
-49 IGIKGYSLAIKRIE
+49 
-63 MENNEQLTQNPAIE
+63 MENNELQNQNPVATE
-77 GGIENETT
+77 GVENEQIASNA
-85 TSKAATKAIDG
+85 SKKTLDA

-102 VKLIQPSILPGKVK
+102 AKLIQPNILPGKVRID
-116 VEVNTLV
+116 VNTLT
-123 AEMIAETA
+123 AESQTETV
-131 PVADEVMPE
+131 PMNDEVMPE
-140 MVDAAEPDEDELV
+140 LVDIPEPDDEELV
-153 EDNADLDGLNKLQLV
+153 EDNTDLDGLNKLQLV
-168 EMLEELVQDSDVQNI
+168 EMLEEIVQDADVQSI

-198 KEDMDNELDQF
+198 KEDMDNELDHF
-209 LQGGGEAESFQH
+209 LQAGGEAESFQH

-238 ANRAKQNEDMEKQK
+238 ANRAKQNEDLEKQK

-273 DSLKKT
+273 DTLKKT

-286 QDRWKEIGPVP
+286 QDRWKEIGSVP

-333 LDAKIELCEKA
+333 LDSKIELCEKA

-349 EKSITKAFKALQ
+349 EKSVTKAFKALQ

-395 RREHY
+395 RREYY
-400 AQIEEEQTG
+400 AKLEEKQTA
-409 NLEAKKALCEKAEE
+409 NLEAKKALCVKAEE
-423 LIAEDYTSVNAWQK
+423 LVAEDYSSVNAWQK
-437 KSDELSEIFGVWKTI
+437 KSTELSEIFNVWKTI
-452 GPASKKDNE
+452 GLANKKDNE
-461 EIWQRFRGTMDAF
+461 EIWQRFRASMDAF
-474 FAKKKEFFATL
+474 FAKKKEFFSTL

-502 AEALMEST
+502 AEGLMEST
-510 DWKNATEQIKKLQEE
+510 EWKNATEQMKKLQEE
-525 WKTIGPVPKRHTDK
+525 WKTIGPVPKRHADK

-567 ANLAAKKALIEEIK
+567 SNLAAKKALLDEIK
-581 AFEIGPSRNEN
+581 AFELGSNRNEN
-592 MEAIKAFQ
+592 MDAIKAFQ

-607 YVPMKYK
+607 YVPMKHK
-614 DAINKEYR
+614 DTINKEYR
-622 ELIDGFFDTMRK
+622 ELIDGLFDTMRK

-640 TNEFREMMEGWR
+640 TNDFREMMETWKG
-652 DDPNANDRVRR
+652 DPNASDRVRK
-663 ERNTLQTRIQKLRDE
+663 EGGKLQIRIQKLREE

-710 DDLKVLE
+710 EDLKVLE
-717 AKLKIAEE
+717 EKLKIAEE

>member
-1 MIRDSLVFWQKS
+1 
-13 KFALHL
+13 
-19 HANFHDSLKNIEKN
+19 
-33 SHVFHNNS
+33 
-41 YICKLNYK
+41 
-49 IGIKGYSLAIKRIE
+49 
-63 MENNEQLTQNPAIE
+63 MENNEQLNQDPE
-77 GGIENETT
+77 VKLGIENETT
-85 TSKAATKAIDG
+85 TKAHKKAIDG

-102 VKLIQPSILPGKVK
+102 VKLIQPSILPSKVRI
-116 VEVNTLV
+116 EVNTL
-123 AEMIAETA
+123 METPA
-131 PVADEVMPE
+131 ATTPAADEELPEIVQAPE
-140 MVDAAEPDEDELV
+140 MEEEELV
-153 EDNADLDGLNKLQLV
+153 EENNELDGLNKLQLV
-168 EMLEELVQDSDVQNI
+168 EMLEELVQDTDVQNI

-198 KEDMDNELDQF
+198 KVDMDAELERFIQD
-209 LQGGGEAESFQH
+209 GGAMESFQH
-221 VEDPIEQRFNA
+221 VEDETEKRFNS

-238 ANRAKQNEDMEKQK
+238 ANRAKQNEDLEKQK
-252 VENLAK
+252 AENLVK
-258 KQAILDELKEIIASD
+258 KQAILEELKGIIASD
-273 DSLKKT
+273 ESLKKT

-286 QDRWKEIGPVP
+286 PDRWKEIGPVP

-333 LDAKIELCEKA
+333 LDLKIELCEKA

-361 KLHEDWKEVGPVPQD
+361 KLHEEWKEVGPVPQD

-388 TDKINQI
+388 TDKINQF

-400 AQIEEEQTG
+400 AKIEEEQG
-409 NLEAKKALCEKAEE
+409 VNLETKKALCDKAEA
-423 LIAEDYTSVNAWQK
+423 LLAEDYTSVNAWQK
-437 KSDELSEIFGVWKTI
+437 KSDELSEIFGIWKSV

-461 EIWQRFRGTMDAF
+461 EIWQRFRGAMDAF
-474 FAKKKEFFATL
+474 FAKKKAFFASL

-510 DWKNATEQIKKLQEE
+510 EWKKATEQIKKIQEE

-549 TFFNRKNE
+549 TFFTRKNE

-567 ANLAAKKALIEEIK
+567 ANLAAKKALLEEIK
-581 AFEIGPSRNEN
+581 AFELTPNRNEN

-607 YVPMKYK
+607 FVPMKHK
-614 DAINKEYR
+614 DAINTEYR
-622 ELIDGFFDTMRK
+622 ELIDGLFDTMRK

-640 TNEFREMMEGWR
+640 TNEYREMMEVWKE
-652 DDPNANDRVRR
+652 DPNGNDKVRR
-663 ERNTLQTRIQKLRDE
+663 ERVTLQNRIQKLRDE

-717 AKLKIAEE
+717 AKLKMVEE

>member
-1 MIRDSLVFWQKS
+1 
-13 KFALHL
+13 
-19 HANFHDSLKNIEKN
+19 
-33 SHVFHNNS
+33 
-41 YICKLNYK
+41 
-49 IGIKGYSLAIKRIE
+49 
-63 MENNEQLTQNPAIE
+63 MENNEQQNQNPIAQE
-77 GGIENETT
+77 GIENEQI
-85 TSKAATKAIDG
+85 TSNVSKKAIDA

-102 VKLIQPSILPGKVK
+102 VKLIQPNILPGKVR
-116 VEVNTLV
+116 VEAKSFDDTP
-123 AEMIAETA
+123 A
-131 PVADEVMPE
+131 PVADEMMPE
-140 MVDAAEPDEDELV
+140 MTEIADQDEDEMV
-153 EDNADLDGLNKLQLV
+153 EDNADLEGLNKLQLV
-168 EMLEELVQDSDVQNI
+168 EMLEELVKDADVQNI

-198 KEDMDNELDQF
+198 KEDMDSELEKF

-221 VEDPIEQRFNA
+221 VEDPVEQRFNA

-238 ANRAKQNEDMEKQK
+238 ANRAKQNEDLEKQK
-252 VENLAK
+252 ADNLAK

-273 DSLKKT
+273 DTLKKT

-297 AAENSNLWN
+297 ATENSNLWN

-361 KLHEDWKEVGPVPQD
+361 KLHEDWKEIGPVPQD

-400 AQIEEEQTG
+400 AKIEEEQSG

-423 LIAEDYTSVNAWQK
+423 LVAEDYVSVNAWQK
-437 KSDELSEIFGVWKTI
+437 KSTELSEIFGVWKTV

-461 EIWQRFRGTMDAF
+461 EIWQRFRSSMDTF
-474 FAKKKEFFATL
+474 FAKKKAFFAGL

-502 AEALMEST
+502 AEGLMEST
-510 DWKNATEQIKKLQEE
+510 DWKSATEQMKKLQEE
-525 WKTIGPVPKRHTDK
+525 WKTIGPVPKRHADK
-539 IWKRFRAACD
+539 VWKRFRAACD

-567 ANLAAKKALIEEIK
+567 ANLVAKKALLEEIK
-581 AFEIGPSRNEN
+581 TFELGASRNEN

-607 YVPMKYK
+607 YVPMKHK
-614 DAINKEYR
+614 DNINKEYR
-622 ELIDGFFDTMRK
+622 ELIDGLFDTMRK

-640 TNEFREMMEGWR
+640 TNEFREMMESWK
-652 DDPNANDRVRR
+652 DDPNAGDRVRR
-663 ERNTLQTRIQKLRDE
+663 EGNKLQTRIQKLRDE
-678 IAAMENNIG
+678 ISVLENNIG
-687 FFSNS
+687 FFAKS
-692 KNSELMRAEYEKK
+692 KNAELMRAEYEKK

-710 DDLKVLE
+710 EDLKVLE
-717 AKLKIAEE
+717 DKLKIAEE

>member
-1 MIRDSLVFWQKS
+1 
-13 KFALHL
+13 
-19 HANFHDSLKNIEKN
+19 
-33 SHVFHNNS
+33 
-41 YICKLNYK
+41 
-49 IGIKGYSLAIKRIE
+49 
-63 MENNEQLTQNPAIE
+63 MENNEQLTQNPAIG

-85 TSKAATKAIDG
+85 TSEAVLKAIDG

-102 VKLIQPSILPGKVK
+102 VELIQPSILPGKVK
-116 VEVNTLV
+116 VEVNTHV
-123 AEMIAETA
+123 AQMIAETA

-153 EDNADLDGLNKLQLV
+153 EDNADLDGLSKLQLV
-168 EMLEELVQDSDVQNI
+168 EMLEELVQDSDVQSI
-183 KDKVAAIRLHFNKLN
+183 KDKIAAIRLHFNKLN

-209 LQGGGEAESFQH
+209 LQSGGEAESFQH

-252 VENLAK
+252 AENLAK

-273 DSLKKT
+273 DTLKKT
-279 YDDFRAL
+279 YDDFRTL

-376 KKDEIWERFKAA
+376 KKDEIWERFKSA

-409 NLEAKKALCEKAEE
+409 NLEAKKTLCEKAEE

-437 KSDELSEIFGVWKTI
+437 KSTELSEIFGVWKTI

-461 EIWQRFRGTMDAF
+461 EIWQRFRGTMDTF

-567 ANLAAKKALIEEIK
+567 ANLAAKKALIQEIK

-692 KNSELMRAEYEKK
+692 KNSEMMRAEIEKK

-710 DDLKVLE
+710 EDLKVLE

>member
-1 MIRDSLVFWQKS
+1 M
-13 KFALHL
+13 
-19 HANFHDSLKNIEKN
+19 LK
-33 SHVFHNNS
+33 
-41 YICKLNYK
+41 KL
-49 IGIKGYSLAIKRIE
+49 IE
-63 MENNEQLTQNPAIE
+63 MENNEQLTQKPVVDNTE
-77 GGIENETT
+77 GVENESTT
-85 TSKAATKAIDG
+85 LKASKKAIDG

-102 VKLIQPSILPGKVK
+102 VKLIQPSILPGKVRID
-116 VEVNTLV
+116 VNTWNGESTEILV
-123 AEMIAETA
+123 
-131 PVADEVMPE
+131 PVQDEVLPE
-140 MVDAAEPDEDELV
+140 IVEAPELDDDEIV
-153 EDNADLDGLNKLQLV
+153 EDNVELDGLNKLQLV
-168 EMLEELVQDSDVQNI
+168 ELLEELVQDADVQKI

-198 KEDMDNELDQF
+198 KEDMDSELDKF
-209 LQGGGEAESFQH
+209 IQGGGEVESFQH
-221 VEDPIEQRFNA
+221 VEDPIEQRFNS

-238 ANRAKQNEDMEKQK
+238 ANRAKQNEDLEKQK
-252 VENLAK
+252 TENLAK

-273 DSLKKT
+273 ESLKKT
-279 YDDFRAL
+279 YDDFRTL

-297 AAENSNLWN
+297 ATENSNLWN

-333 LDAKIELCEKA
+333 LDSKIELCEKA

-361 KLHEDWKEVGPVPQD
+361 KLHEDWKEIGPVPQD

-400 AQIEEEQTG
+400 SKLEEEQSG
-409 NLEAKKALCEKAEE
+409 NLEAKKALCEKVEE
-423 LIAEDYTSVNAWQK
+423 LITEDYASVNAWQK
-437 KSDELSEIFGVWKTI
+437 KSTELSEIFGVWKTV

-461 EIWQRFRGTMDAF
+461 EIWARFRAAMDTF
-474 FAKKKEFFATL
+474 FAKKKEFFASL
-485 KDRQTENLERK
+485 KDRQTENLEHK

-502 AEALMEST
+502 AEALMDST
-510 DWKNATEQIKKLQEE
+510 EWKNATEQMKKLQEE

-567 ANLAAKKALIEEIK
+567 ANLATKKALIEEIK
-581 AFEIGPSRNEN
+581 AFELGPSRNEN
-592 MEAIKAFQ
+592 MDAIKTFQ

-607 YVPMKYK
+607 YVPMKHK

-622 ELIDGFFDTMRK
+622 ELIDGLFDTMRK

-640 TNEFREMMEGWR
+640 TNEFREMMEGWK
-652 DDPNANDRVRR
+652 DDPSANDKVRR

-687 FFSNS
+687 FFSRS
-692 KNSELMRAEYEKK
+692 KNAELMRAEYEKK

-710 DDLKVLE
+710 EDLKVLE
-717 AKLKIAEE
+717 EKLKIAEE

>member
-1 MIRDSLVFWQKS
+1 
-13 KFALHL
+13 
-19 HANFHDSLKNIEKN
+19 
-33 SHVFHNNS
+33 
-41 YICKLNYK
+41 
-49 IGIKGYSLAIKRIE
+49 
-63 MENNEQLTQNPAIE
+63 MENNEQLNQNSPVSE
-77 GGIENETT
+77 GMENEKK
-85 TSKAATKAIDG
+85 TSKAPKKAIDG

-102 VKLIQPSILPGKVK
+102 VKLIQPSVLPGKVRI
-116 VEVNTLV
+116 EVNTLV
-123 AEMIAETA
+123 VEPQQA
-131 PVADEVMPE
+131 PVVDEELPEIVNAPEMEEDEV
-140 MVDAAEPDEDELV
+140 V
-153 EDNADLDGLNKLQLV
+153 EENNEFEGLNKLQLV
-168 EMLEELVQDSDVQNI
+168 EKLEELVQDADVQNI
-183 KDKVAAIRLHFNKLN
+183 KDKVAAVRLHFNKLN
-198 KEDMDNELDQF
+198 KEDMDNELDRF
-209 LQGGGEAESFQH
+209 IQGGGEAESFQH

-252 VENLAK
+252 TENLAK

-273 DSLKKT
+273 ESLKKT

-333 LDAKIELCEKA
+333 LDSKIELCEKA

-361 KLHEDWKEVGPVPQD
+361 KLHEEWKEVGPVPQE

-400 AQIEEEQTG
+400 AKIEEEQAG
-409 NLEAKKALCEKAEE
+409 NLETKKALCDKAEE
-423 LIAEDYTSVNAWQK
+423 LIAEEYTSVNAWQK
-437 KSDELSEIFGVWKTI
+437 KSNELSEIFNVWKTV

-461 EIWQRFRGTMDAF
+461 EVWQRFRGAMDTF
-474 FAKKKEFFATL
+474 FAKKKAFFASL

-510 DWKNATEQIKKLQEE
+510 EWKNATEQMKKLQEE

-581 AFEIGPSRNEN
+581 AFEIGPNRNEN

-607 YVPMKYK
+607 YVPMKHK

-622 ELIDGFFDTMRK
+622 ELIDGLFDTMRK

-640 TNEFREMMEGWR
+640 TNEFREMMEGWK
-652 DDPNANDRVRR
+652 DDPTANDRVRR
-663 ERNTLQTRIQKLRDE
+663 ERNTLQTRIQRLRDE

-710 DDLKVLE
+710 EDLKVLE

>member
-1 MIRDSLVFWQKS
+1 
-13 KFALHL
+13 
-19 HANFHDSLKNIEKN
+19 
-33 SHVFHNNS
+33 
-41 YICKLNYK
+41 
-49 IGIKGYSLAIKRIE
+49 
-63 MENNEQLTQNPAIE
+63 MENNEQLNQNSPVSE
-77 GGIENETT
+77 GMENETT
-85 TSKAATKAIDG
+85 SKAPKKAIDG

-102 VKLIQPSILPGKVK
+102 VKLIQPSILPGKVRIEAK
-116 VEVNTLV
+116 TLTEEAM
-123 AEMIAETA
+123 AEKA
-131 PVADEVMPE
+131 PVTDEVIPE
-140 MVDAAEPDEDELV
+140 MVDLPEQDDEEVL
-153 EDNADLDGLNKLQLV
+153 EDNTDLDGLNKLQLV

-198 KEDMDNELDQF
+198 KEDMDNELEKF
-209 LQGGGEAESFQH
+209 LQGGGEADSFQH
-221 VEDPIEQRFNA
+221 VEDPVEQRFNA

-238 ANRAKQNEDMEKQK
+238 NNRAKQNEDLEKQK
-252 VENLAK
+252 QDNLAK
-258 KQAILDELKEIIASD
+258 KQGILDELKEIIASEE
-273 DSLKKT
+273 SLKKT

-297 AAENSNLWN
+297 AADNANLWN

-361 KLHEDWKEVGPVPQD
+361 KLHEDWKEIGPVPQD

-388 TDKINQI
+388 TDKINAI

-400 AQIEEEQTG
+400 AKIEEEQTA

-423 LIAEDYTSVNAWQK
+423 IVGEDYVSVNAWQK
-437 KSDELSEIFGVWKTI
+437 KSTELSEIFGVWKTV
-452 GPASKKDNE
+452 GPAGKKENE
-461 EIWQRFRGTMDAF
+461 EIWQRFRGAMDSF
-474 FAKKKEFFATL
+474 FAKKKAFFAGL

-496 TQLCIE
+496 TQLCLE

-510 DWKNATEQIKKLQEE
+510 EWKNATEQMKKLQEE

-549 TFFNRKNE
+549 TFFTRKNE
-557 HFSGRRTEEE
+557 HFSGRRTEED
-567 ANLAAKKALIEEIK
+567 ANLAAKRALLDEIK
-581 AFEIGPSRNEN
+581 AFELGTNRNEN
-592 MEAIKAFQ
+592 MDAIKAFQ

-622 ELIDGFFDTMRK
+622 ELIDGLFDTMRK

-640 TNEFREMMEGWR
+640 TNEFREMMESWK
-652 DDPNANDRVRR
+652 DDPNAGDRVRR
-663 ERNTLQTRIQKLRDE
+663 EGNKLQTRIQKLRDE
-678 IAAMENNIG
+678 IAVLENNIG
-687 FFSNS
+687 FFAKS
-692 KNSELMRAEYEKK
+692 KNAELMRAEYEKK

-710 DDLKVLE
+710 EDLKVLE
-717 AKLKIAEE
+717 EKLKIAEE

>member
-1 MIRDSLVFWQKS
+1 
-13 KFALHL
+13 
-19 HANFHDSLKNIEKN
+19 
-33 SHVFHNNS
+33 
-41 YICKLNYK
+41 
-49 IGIKGYSLAIKRIE
+49 
-63 MENNEQLTQNPAIE
+63 MENNEQLAQNPSTNE
-77 GGIENETT
+77 GIENEQITK
-85 TSKAATKAIDG
+85 KAAKKAIDA

-102 VKLIQPSILPGKVK
+102 VKLIQPNILPGKVRID
-116 VEVNTLV
+116 VATLG
-123 AEMIAETA
+123 AEEKPETA
-131 PVADEVMPE
+131 PLADEVMPDIVEAPE
-140 MVDAAEPDEDELV
+140 MDEDEGV
-153 EDNADLDGLNKLQLV
+153 EDIALDGLNKLQLV
-168 EMLEELVQDSDVQNI
+168 EMLEELVQDSDIQNI

-238 ANRAKQNEDMEKQK
+238 ANRAKQNEDLEKQK
-252 VENLAK
+252 VENLSK

-273 DSLKKT
+273 ESLKKT
-279 YDDFRAL
+279 YDDFHAL

-333 LDAKIELCEKA
+333 LDSKIELCEKA

-400 AQIEEEQTG
+400 SKIEEEQTS
-409 NLEAKKALCEKAEE
+409 NLETKKALCDKAEE
-423 LIAEDYTSVNAWQK
+423 LIAEDYQSVNAWQK
-437 KSDELSEIFGVWKTI
+437 KSTELAEIFGIWKTV

-461 EIWQRFRGTMDAF
+461 EIWQRFRGTMDTF
-474 FAKKKEFFATL
+474 FAKKKAFFAGL

-502 AEALMEST
+502 AEALMDSSE
-510 DWKNATEQIKKLQEE
+510 WKTVTEQMKKLQEE

-557 HFSGRRTEEE
+557 HFSGRRTEED

-581 AFEIGPSRNEN
+581 AFQLTPSRNEN

-607 YVPMKYK
+607 YVPMKHK

-622 ELIDGFFDTMRK
+622 ELIDGLFDMMRK

-640 TNEFREMMEGWR
+640 TNEFREMMEGWK
-652 DDPNANDRVRR
+652 DDPSANDKVRR
-663 ERNTLQTRIQKLRDE
+663 ERLTLQNRIQKLRDE

-710 DDLKVLE
+710 EDLKVLE

>member
-1 MIRDSLVFWQKS
+1 
-13 KFALHL
+13 
-19 HANFHDSLKNIEKN
+19 
-33 SHVFHNNS
+33 
-41 YICKLNYK
+41 
-49 IGIKGYSLAIKRIE
+49 

-77 GGIENETT
+77 EGIENETT
-85 TSKAATKAIDG
+85 TSKALKKAIDG

-102 VKLIQPSILPGKVK
+102 VKLIQSNILPGKVRI
-116 VEVNTLV
+116 EVDTLM
-123 AEMIAETA
+123 AEAATETA
-131 PVADEVMPE
+131 PVDDEVMPE
-140 MVDAAEPDEDELV
+140 IVNAPEPDEEELA
-153 EDNADLDGLNKLQLV
+153 EDDIDLDGLNKLELV
-168 EMLEELVQDSDVQNI
+168 EKLEELVQEADVQKI
-183 KDKVAAIRLHFNKLN
+183 KDKVSAIRLHFNKLN
-198 KEDMDNELDQF
+198 KEDLDNELSQF
-209 LQGGGEAESFQH
+209 LQGGGVAESFQH
-221 VEDPIEQRFNA
+221 VEDPVEHRFNT
-232 AFGIFK
+232 AFGIYK
-238 ANRAKQNEDMEKQK
+238 ANRAKQNEDLERQKQ
-252 VENLAK
+252 ENLTK
-258 KQAILDELKEIIASD
+258 KQAILDELREILASD
-273 DSLKKT
+273 DMLKKT

-286 QDRWKEIGPVP
+286 QDRWKEIGSVP

-306 NYHFLVEKFF
+306 KYHFLVEKFF
-316 DKVRIGRELRDL
+316 DKIKMERELRDL

-333 LDAKIELCEKA
+333 LDAKIDLCEKA

-437 KSDELSEIFGVWKTI
+437 KSDELSEIFGVWKTV
-452 GPASKKDNE
+452 GPAGKKENE
-461 EIWQRFRGTMDAF
+461 EIWQRFRASMDAF

-502 AEALMEST
+502 AEALMDST
-510 DWKNATEQIKKLQEE
+510 EWRNATEQMKKLQEE

-539 IWKRFRAACD
+539 VWKRFRAACD

-567 ANLAAKKALIEEIK
+567 ANLTAKKALLEEIK
-581 AFEIGPSRNEN
+581 AFELGPSRNEN
-592 MEAIKAFQ
+592 MDAIKAFQ

-607 YVPMKYK
+607 YVPMKQK

-622 ELIDGFFDTMRK
+622 ELIDGLFDTMRK

-640 TNEFREMMEGWR
+640 TNEFREMMENWK
-652 DDPNANDRVRR
+652 DDPNAGDRVRK
-663 ERNTLQTRIQKLRDE
+663 EGNKLQTRIQKLREE
-678 IAAMENNIG
+678 IAVLENNIG

-710 DDLKVLE
+710 EDLKVLE
-717 AKLKIAEE
+717 DKLKIAEE

>member
-1 MIRDSLVFWQKS
+1 
-13 KFALHL
+13 
-19 HANFHDSLKNIEKN
+19 
-33 SHVFHNNS
+33 
-41 YICKLNYK
+41 
-49 IGIKGYSLAIKRIE
+49 
-63 MENNEQLTQNPAIE
+63 MENNEQLNQNPVVTE
-77 GGIENETT
+77 GVENEQITT
-85 TSKAATKAIDG
+85 KAPKKAIDA

-102 VKLIQPSILPGKVK
+102 VKLIQPSILPGKVRI
-116 VEVNTLV
+116 EVKTMV
-123 AEMIAETA
+123 AETLAE
-131 PVADEVMPE
+131 PVPPTDEVIPELENAPE
-140 MVDAAEPDEDELV
+140 MEEEELV
-153 EDNADLDGLNKLQLV
+153 EDNAELDGLSKLQLV
-168 EMLEELVQDSDVQNI
+168 EMLEELVQNPDIQAI
-183 KDKVAAIRLHFNKLN
+183 KDKVAAIRIRFNQLN
-198 KEDMDNELDQF
+198 KTDMDNELEQF
-209 LQGGGEAESFQH
+209 IQGGGEAESFQH
-221 VEDPIEQRFNA
+221 VEDPEEQRFNA

-238 ANRAKQNEDMEKQK
+238 ANRAKQNEDLEKQK

-258 KQAILDELKEIIASD
+258 KMAILEELKVIIASD

-297 AAENSNLWN
+297 AAENANLWN
-306 NYHFLVEKFF
+306 TYHFLVEKFF

-361 KLHEDWKEVGPVPQD
+361 KLHEEWKEIGPVPQD

-400 AQIEEEQTG
+400 AKIEEEQTA
-409 NLEAKKALCEKAEE
+409 NLEAKKTLCEKIEELVAEE
-423 LIAEDYTSVNAWQK
+423 YTSVNAWQK
-437 KSDELSEIFGVWKTI
+437 KSTELSEIFAVWKTI
-452 GPASKKDNE
+452 GPAGKKENE
-461 EIWQRFRGTMDAF
+461 EIWARFRSAMDTF
-474 FAKKKEFFATL
+474 FAKKKAFFASL

-510 DWKNATEQIKKLQEE
+510 EWKAATEQMKKLQEE
-525 WKTIGPVPKRHTDK
+525 WKTIGPVPKRHADK

-567 ANLAAKKALIEEIK
+567 ANLAAKKALLEEIK
-581 AFEIGPSRNEN
+581 AFVLGPNRNEN

-607 YVPMKYK
+607 FVPMKYK

-622 ELIDGFFDTMRK
+622 ELIDGLFDAMRK

-640 TNEFREMMEGWR
+640 TNEFREMMEGLK
-652 DDPNANDRVRR
+652 DDPTGGDRVRR
-663 ERNTLQTRIQKLRDE
+663 ERTTLQTRIQKLRDE
-678 IAAMENNIG
+678 IAVLENNIG
-687 FFSNS
+687 FFSTS
-692 KNSELMRAEYEKK
+692 KNSSLMRTEYEKK
-705 INKAK
+705 IAKAK
-710 DDLKVLE
+710 EDLKVLE
-717 AKLKIAEE
+717 EKLKIAEE

>member
-1 MIRDSLVFWQKS
+1 
-13 KFALHL
+13 
-19 HANFHDSLKNIEKN
+19 
-33 SHVFHNNS
+33 
-41 YICKLNYK
+41 
-49 IGIKGYSLAIKRIE
+49 

-77 GGIENETT
+77 EGIENETT
-85 TSKAATKAIDG
+85 TSKAPKKAIDG

-102 VKLIQPSILPGKVK
+102 IKLIQPNILPGKVRI
-116 VEVNTLV
+116 EVDTLV
-123 AEMIAETA
+123 VEAAPETA
-131 PVADEVMPE
+131 PVDDEVMPE
-140 MVDAAEPDEDELV
+140 IVNAPEPDEEELA
-153 EDNADLDGLNKLQLV
+153 EDDNDLDGLNKLDLV
-168 EMLEELVQDSDVQNI
+168 EKLEELVQDSDVQKI
-183 KDKVAAIRLHFNKLN
+183 KDKVSAIRLHFNKLN
-198 KEDMDNELDQF
+198 KEDMDNELSQF
-209 LQGGGEAESFQH
+209 LQSGGEADSFQH
-221 VEDPIEQRFNA
+221 VEDPIEQRFNI
-232 AFGIFK
+232 AFGIYK
-238 ANRAKQNEDMEKQK
+238 ANRAKQNEDLEKQK
-252 VENLAK
+252 QENLTK
-258 KQAILDELKEIIASD
+258 KQAILDELREILASD
-273 DSLKKT
+273 DMLKKT

-286 QDRWKEIGPVP
+286 QDRWKEIGSVP

-316 DKVRIGRELRDL
+316 DKIKMERELRDL

-333 LDAKIELCEKA
+333 LDAKIDLCEKA

-400 AQIEEEQTG
+400 AQLEEEQTG

-437 KSDELSEIFGVWKTI
+437 KSDELSEIFGVWKTV
-452 GPASKKDNE
+452 GPAGKKENE
-461 EIWQRFRGTMDAF
+461 EIWQRFRASMDAF

-502 AEALMEST
+502 AEALMDST
-510 DWKNATEQIKKLQEE
+510 EWRNATEQMKKLQEE

-567 ANLAAKKALIEEIK
+567 ANLTAKKALLEEIK
-581 AFEIGPSRNEN
+581 AFELGPSRNEN
-592 MEAIKAFQ
+592 MDAIKAFQ

-607 YVPMKYK
+607 YVPMKQK

-622 ELIDGFFDTMRK
+622 ELIDGLFDTMRK

-640 TNEFREMMEGWR
+640 TNEFREMMENWK
-652 DDPNANDRVRR
+652 DDPNAGERVRK
-663 ERNTLQTRIQKLRDE
+663 EGNKLQTRIQKLREE
-678 IAAMENNIG
+678 IAVLENNIG

-710 DDLKVLE
+710 EDLKVLE
-717 AKLKIAEE
+717 DKLKIAEE